1 MIYCQENCPIRNAKG
16 NRSNSSK
23 MILDEI
29 WSTEVTKAGNGEYVG
44 THNRLWTV
52 LSFLNFFKIIIKAK
66 ILILKCGV
74 IYMSK
79 GSTLKKKL
87 VQNKGDKNEII
98 RLKGL

>member
-1 MIYCQENCPIRNAKG
+1 MLREIFQTQAKWYEMK
-16 NRSNSSK
+16 SDQQK
-23 MILDEI
+23 
-29 WSTEVTKAGNGEYVG
+29 EVTKAGNGEYMG

-79 GSTLKKKL
+79 GSTLKKNL
-87 VQNKGDKNEII
+87 VQSKGDKNEII